1 MIRAISAKTVYP
13 NTPET
18 DRQRFV
24 LHEVLLTNGVKK
36 KIMAEDP
43 ISAIN
48 KVNKELK

>member
-1 MIRAISAKTVYP
+1 MRAVSAKTVYP

-18 DRQRFV
+18 DCQRFV
-24 LHEVLLTNGVKK
+24 LHEVTLSDGSKR

-43 ISAIN
+43 IDAIN